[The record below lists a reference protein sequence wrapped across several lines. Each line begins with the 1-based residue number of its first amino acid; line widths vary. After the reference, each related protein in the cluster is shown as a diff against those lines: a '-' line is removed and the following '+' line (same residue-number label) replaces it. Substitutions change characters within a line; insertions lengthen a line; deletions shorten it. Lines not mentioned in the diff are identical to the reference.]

1 MKAMKEIKLKINDDQ
16 KNFTTCQGIS
26 NAVEL
31 VLMAASI
38 GFEIKDLLS
47 QRVKCT
53 GDASKL
59 GGLIDEI
66 IILHGRVMA
75 SLHAANYILSGDNF
89 DSAMIM
95 LESIEIELERD
106 KKFQ

>member
-1 MKAMKEIKLKINDDQ
+1 MKEIKLQIRDDQ

-31 VLMAASI
+31 TLMAASI
-38 GFEIKDLLS
+38 SFEIEDLLS

-53 GDASKL
+53 GDAVKL
-59 GGLIDEI
+59 SDLIGEI
-66 IILHGRVMA
+66 TILHGRVMA

-89 DSAMIM
+89 DSAMDI
-95 LESIEIELERD
+95 LSRVESKLKEG
-106 KKFQ
+106 K